1 MATSERDQRV
11 GEVAV
16 LVMRVV
22 EGINARWGEVLL
34 RAGLTGSQLTLL
46 RRLVDEGPTT
56 MGGVA
61 QHLACDPS
69 LATVAVD
76 RLEGRG
82 LVVRTADPA
91 DRRVRQVQIAP
102 GGARLVAEV
111 WAEMADR
118 TPVGQL
124 DDDQLEQLA
133 GLLTAMVG
141 PPPAR

>member
-1 MATSERDQRV
+1 MATSDRDQRV
-11 GEVAV
+11 GEAAM

-22 EGINARWGEVLL
+22 AGINERWGEVLL
-34 RAGLTGSQLTLL
+34 RAGLTASQLTLL

-82 LVVRTADPA
+82 LVVRAPDPA

-102 GGARLVAEV
+102 GGARLVADV

-124 DDDQLEQLA
+124 DDEQLDRLA
-133 GLLTAMVG
+133 ELLRAMVT
-141 PPPAR
+141 PPAR